1 MTVLDPLAAR
11 YARPARYAPAS
22 VDDDPATVLAM
33 QLVLR
38 LERAAPPSRTAL
50 LEAAATAAVAVCLD
64 PRSAPGGQW
73 HDAVA
78 AWVAGRIRKVS
89 RRARGAHWHAVHRL
103 PGITVSQPPA
113 TTAAAAPVPAP
124 SGDDVTFPPSNG
136 DDVTS
141 SPNEPDGRGGPDQP
155 DGPLPAQVRALV
167 PCPVAEL
174 PREVS
179 RLQVAG
185 TDLPADEPG
194 PPPDG
199 VPVLWLN
206 PSVPMTAGKAAAQV
220 GHATMIAAALL
231 HATGDDAALA
241 GWAAR
246 GYRVAVR
253 TAGHE
258 RWRAMRPD
266 DDPLTAWRR
275 RRVAA
280 VRDAGFTEVAPG
292 TVTVVAQ
299 FAPAPYPFPVDG
311 PSNR

>member
-1 MTVLDPLAAR
+1 VPAASVLEPLAAR
-11 YARPARYAPAS
+11 YLPWLEGVPAS
-22 VDDDPATVLAM
+22 ADPAPEDPESEEAVIAM

-38 LERAAPPSRTAL
+38 VERAAPPPRTAL

-73 HDAVA
+73 HAAVT
-78 AWVAGRIRKVS
+78 AWMAGPIRKVS
-89 RRARGAHWHAVHRL
+89 RRARGAHWHAVHHL
-103 PGITVSQPPA
+103 PGLTVSRR
-113 TTAAAAPVPAP
+113 APF
-124 SGDDVTFPPSNG
+124 GDDVASCHLEG

-141 SPNEPDGRGGPDQP
+141 SVTSSPNERAEP
-155 DGPLPAQVRALV
+155 PAAEVRALV

-185 TDLPADEPG
+185 TDLPADQPG

-206 PSVPMTAGKAAAQV
+206 PSVPMTVGKAAAQV
-220 GHATMIAAALL
+220 GHATMLTAALA
-231 HATGDDAALA
+231 HATGVGLA
-241 GWAAR
+241 GWAAQ

-253 TAGHE
+253 TATRDG
-258 RWRAMRPD
+258 WRD
-266 DDPLTAWRR
+266 LHSGDEPLQAWRR
-275 RRVAA
+275 HRVVA

-292 TVTVVAQ
+292 TVTVLAQ
-299 FAPAPYPFPVDG
+299 LPRSYRLLPDCSPEERPG
-311 PSNR
+311 